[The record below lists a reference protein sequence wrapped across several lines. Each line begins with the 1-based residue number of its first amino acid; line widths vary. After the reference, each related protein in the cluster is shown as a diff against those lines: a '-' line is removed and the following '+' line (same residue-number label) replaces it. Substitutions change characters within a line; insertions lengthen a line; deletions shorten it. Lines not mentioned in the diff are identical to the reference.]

1 MSTSVNAPEI
11 SLTLEK
17 LAGSMLDCNSASL
30 QSNELAAKASI
41 AKAVSSTIRALGEPL
56 FITGDPFAIGLARS
70 DRAAA
75 LNEIHIASYARGL
88 KNR

>member
-1 MSTSVNAPEI
+1 MNASASAPET

-30 QSNELAAKASI
+30 QSSELAAKASI

-56 FITGDPFAIGLARS
+56 FVTGNPFAIVRARYAG
-70 DRAAA
+70 AAE
-75 LNEIHIASYARGL
+75 L
-88 KNR
+88 